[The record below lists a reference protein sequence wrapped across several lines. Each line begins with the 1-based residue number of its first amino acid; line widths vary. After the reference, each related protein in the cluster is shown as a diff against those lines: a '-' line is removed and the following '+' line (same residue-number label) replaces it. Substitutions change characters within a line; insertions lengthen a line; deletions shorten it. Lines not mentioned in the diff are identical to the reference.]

1 MRGPLGTTANNPSVS
16 KGMSSL
22 TKKNPPGVT
31 GVLKDAYQ
39 LQKDADRLKKG
50 VDKWISRWKE
60 FHNPNKK
67 AGVVFDCAL
76 EGLQILLETVFK
88 GAEMTNIFFSFYEP
102 YFEILKDGLTA
113 SLKGEESMDSYDTAY
128 SKIIA
133 INKEVR
139 NNIKMYKKG
148 GSKYVG
154 SFETFSASVVRE
166 VFRGRIDGNNVVYAL
181 IEHWNKTTRD
191 SFNTLNVMIFSL
203 EQSQEEA
210 RSLFARSDEINKDL
224 KNGTNLSSYLGN
236 EAHNQRVYTVL
247 KNNGVPPKQTLE
259 ASYQLSRQV
268 ISILDTWESNIKNM
282 VRESDIKDMISGK
295 L

>member
-76 EGLQILLETVFK
+76 EGLQILLETVLK
-88 GAEMTNIFFSFYEP
+88 EAEMTNIFFSFYEP

-133 INKEVR
+133 INKEVG

-148 GSKYVG
+148 GSKYAD
-154 SFETFSASVVRE
+154 SFETLSASVIRE
-166 VFRGRIDGNNVVYAL
+166 SFRGRIDGNNVVYAL

-268 ISILDTWESNIKNM
+268 ISILDTWES
-282 VRESDIKDMISGK
+282 DIKDMISGK